1 MFKKYRHVVLVM
13 LFLAAFINYID
24 RAALSIAAPYISK
37 EFNLNAADMGLIFS
51 SFFVGYALFNFVG
64 GYLSDRFGP
73 RKTFGIAMSVWSFF
87 GGLTALTFN
96 FASLY
101 VVRVLFGFGEGPIGS
116 ANNKTINSWFPAGER
131 ARAVGISTGGMS
143 FGAALAGPIVGF
155 MAIHWGWK
163 TPFIIL
169 MVLGLVWTYF
179 WFKLV
184 SDHPRNHSNIS
195 QEELREIEEGQITIS
210 IISSKVSLLY
220 FLKQPTILGT
230 AIAFFASNYI
240 LYFFLTWFPS
250 YLVMAHGLSLKD
262 MAIVSAIPWLVG
274 FVGQVGGGFVSDFVY
289 RKTGNLMFSR
299 KIVIVTSLVFAA
311 IGVSFGGLTHS
322 ATSAVVLMSITI
334 FFMYLTTANYWAIIQ
349 DTVRGENVGAV
360 GGFVH
365 LLSNLAGIIGP
376 VATGFLVLYTN
387 NFVVAFLLAG
397 ALAIIGALAVT
408 FGVKPIKD
416 QAESISA

>member
-1 MFKKYRHVVLVM
+1 MVKKYRHFVLIM

-37 EFNLNAADMGLIFS
+37 EFNLDAADMGLIFS
-51 SFFVGYALFNFVG
+51 SFFVGYALFNFIG
-64 GYLSDRFGP
+64 GYLSDIFGP

-96 FASLY
+96 FSSLY
-101 VVRVLFGFGEGPIGS
+101 VVRVLFGLGEGPIGA

-163 TPFIIL
+163 TPFIVL
-169 MVLGLVWTYF
+169 MVLGLVWTCF
-179 WFKLV
+179 WFKVV
-184 SDHPRNHSNIS
+184 SDHPRNNSNIS
-195 QEELREIEEGQITIS
+195 KEEIREIEEGQITTS
-210 IISSKVSLLY
+210 VISSKASLLY

-274 FVGQVGGGFVSDFVY
+274 FIGQVGGGFVSDFVY

-299 KIVIVTSLVFAA
+299 KIVIITSLVFAA
-311 IGVSFGGLTHS
+311 IGVSLGGFAHS
-322 ATSAVVLMSITI
+322 STSAVALMSITI
-334 FFMYLTTANYWAIIQ
+334 FFMYLTTSNYWAIIQ
-349 DTVRGENVGAV
+349 DTVCGENVGAV

-365 LLSNLAGIIGP
+365 LLSNLAGMIGP

-387 NFVVAFLLAG
+387 NFVIAFLLAG
-397 ALAIIGALAVT
+397 ALAIIGALAVA

-416 QAESISA
+416 QPGSISA

>member
-1 MFKKYRHVVLVM
+1 MFKKYRHIVLVM
-13 LFLAAFINYID
+13 LFFAAFINYID

-64 GYLSDRFGP
+64 GYLADRFGP
-73 RKTFGIAMSVWSFF
+73 RKTFGTAMSIWSIF

-96 FASLY
+96 FSSLY
-101 VVRVLFGFGEGPIGS
+101 IVRVLFGFGEGPIGS
-116 ANNKTINSWFPAGER
+116 ANNKTINSWFPVGER

-163 TPFIIL
+163 TPFVVL
-169 MVLGLVWTYF
+169 MALGLVWTYF

-184 SDHPRNHSNIS
+184 SDHPRNHSNVS
-195 QEELREIEEGQITIS
+195 KEELREIEEGQITAS
-210 IISSKVSLLY
+210 VISSKASLLY

-274 FVGQVGGGFVSDFVY
+274 FIGQVGGGFVSDFVY

-299 KIVIVTSLVFAA
+299 KIVIVVSLIFAA
-311 IGVSFGGLTHS
+311 IGVSLGGLTHS
-322 ATSAVVLMSITI
+322 ATSAVALMSITI

-376 VATGFLVLYTN
+376 VVTGFLVLHTN

-397 ALAIIGALAVT
+397 ALAIVGALAVT
-408 FGVKPIKD
+408 LGVKPIKD
-416 QAESISA
+416 QSQSVSA

>member
-1 MFKKYRHVVLVM
+1 
-13 LFLAAFINYID
+13 
-24 RAALSIAAPYISK
+24 
-37 EFNLNAADMGLIFS
+37 
-51 SFFVGYALFNFVG
+51 
-64 GYLSDRFGP
+64 
-73 RKTFGIAMSVWSFF
+73 
-87 GGLTALTFN
+87 
-96 FASLY
+96 
-101 VVRVLFGFGEGPIGS
+101 
-116 ANNKTINSWFPAGER
+116 
-131 ARAVGISTGGMS
+131 
-143 FGAALAGPIVGF
+143 

-163 TPFIIL
+163 TPFIVL
-169 MVLGLVWTYF
+169 MVLGLVWACF
-179 WFKLV
+179 WFKMV
-184 SDHPRNHSNIS
+184 SDHPRNNSNVS
-195 QEELREIEEGQITIS
+195 KEELREIEEGQITTSVIS
-210 IISSKVSLLY
+210 AKVSLRY

-274 FVGQVGGGFVSDFVY
+274 FVRQVGGGFVSDFVY
-289 RKTGNLMFSR
+289 RKTGNLMFAR
-299 KIVIVTSLVFAA
+299 KIVIVTSLIFAA
-311 IGVSFGGLTHS
+311 IGVSFGGVAHS

-387 NFVVAFLLAG
+387 NFVIAFLLAG
-397 ALAIIGALAVT
+397 ALAIIGALAVA

-416 QAESISA
+416 QSGSISA